1 MIVLPYSPTVT
12 NHSIPA
18 GTEGSLFFISISF
31 PQAIL
36 NTDLIQACLQVQ
48 FGSYRIEKP
57 SIIGQQNS
65 HQFNIS
71 FAVPEQSLTNP
82 SYSFNRVSITLNF
95 FDISASKQTLH
106 VCDFTYKRANST
118 DLERSASP
126 IPLETSSTITTSR
139 GNSLNQRES
148 ISSDPA
154 TPYIE
159 NNTESKYTSS
169 ESLNFQ
175 NSSSPQSAELNQ
187 DKTIPAELSPIIQ
200 FSTSPQRLADLKNMA
215 SQSYQNTEQEHK
227 QYFNNQQEGSL
238 NSTGTMPNIPL
249 SPIETPFAPLSSLH
263 HHTSSTSSSTSF
275 FDPSPNPNR
284 DPKHMSPGV
293 LNSQGH
299 NVYYGAS
306 SQGYLGSYDNSASHS
321 TNINDLTNWSLGS
334 NVSSGSMTGFGFHS
348 RGVPHQPQLLASHG
362 QQQQQIPMQPVIY
375 GQLDQSSLTAPQLVR
390 TTALSQATM
399 SLGMGT
405 MGGLGP
411 EHVINEATKA
421 SLEIRGNLDQMPQGW
436 SHGETQARRRLV
448 QFKRRQ
454 RGSVVVAEFMPLDP
468 EKYTPLTPCISC
480 ILWEERNECF
490 VTSVD
495 CIYLLEQLINTKFT
509 VEEKNRIRRNLEGY
523 HPLTVSKGKANSN
536 EFFKLIMSFSQPKPR
551 NIEKDVK
558 VFQWQLLGKALEK
571 IVGKYSADYGGH
583 VSNNYGYTG
592 SSAMGVVAGNSN
604 LGFHTPPQLQL
615 QPPNQLMQMPHQ
627 QHVAQDQ
634 NSHQEMYYQYQ
645 QPRQHQHL
653 RQSSLSS
660 SLVGS
665 HQSLPPP
672 GGSGAYR

>member
-1 MIVLPYSPTVT
+1 MIILPYSPTVT
-12 NHSIPA
+12 DHSIPA
-18 GTEGSLFFISISF
+18 GKEGSLFFIYISF

-36 NTDLIQACLQVQ
+36 NTDLLQSCLQVQ
-48 FGSYRIEKP
+48 FGNCIIDKP
-57 SIIGQQNS
+57 SIICRQNP
-65 HQFNIS
+65 HQFDIN
-71 FAVPEQSLTNP
+71 FAVPKQSLANP
-82 SYSFNRVSITLNF
+82 SYSFNRVSISLTF
-95 FDISASKQTLH
+95 FDNSASKQSLQ
-106 VCDFTYKRANST
+106 VCDFTYKRASST

-126 IPLETSSTITTSR
+126 IALETSPTITLS
-139 GNSLNQRES
+139 NVHSLNQRGS
-148 ISSDPA
+148 ISSEAA
-154 TPYIE
+154 TPYFQ
-159 NNTESKYTSS
+159 NSTESKYASS
-169 ESLNFQ
+169 QSLNFH
-175 NSSSPQSAELNQ
+175 NSSSPRSAELNQ
-187 DKTIPAELSPIIQ
+187 DKTIPAELSPIVQ
-200 FSTSPQRLADLKNMA
+200 FSKSPQSQADLKNMA
-215 SQSYQNTEQEHK
+215 NQTYQQSEQQQK
-227 QYFNNQQEGSL
+227 QYYNNQQEGAL
-238 NSTGTMPNIPL
+238 NSTGSMSNLPL

-263 HHTSSTSSSTSF
+263 HHTSSTSSNNSF
-275 FDPSPNPNR
+275 FDSSSNPNR
-284 DPKHMSPGV
+284 DPKNISPGV

-306 SQGYLGSYDNSASHS
+306 SQGYMGSYDNSSTHP

-334 NVSSGSMTGFGFHS
+334 NVPPGSMTSFGFHS
-348 RGVPHQPQLLASHG
+348 RGVPHQPQILTSHG

-399 SLGMGT
+399 SLGMGA

-411 EHVINEATKA
+411 ENVINEATKA

-436 SHGETQARRRLV
+436 SHGESQARRRLV

-480 ILWEERNECF
+480 ILWEERKECF

-583 VSNNYGYTG
+583 VSNNYGYAG
-592 SSAMGVVAGNSN
+592 SGAMGVVAGNSN

-615 QPPNQLMQMPHQ
+615 QPPNHLMQMPHQ
-627 QHVAQDQ
+627 QHGIQDQ
-634 NSHQEMYYQYQ
+634 NSHQELYYQYQ
-645 QPRQHQHL
+645 QPRQPQHL
-653 RQSSLSS
+653 RQTSLST
-660 SLVGS
+660 SLVGP